1 MSKTRF
7 NALAAFASRSK
18 VQVDMPSDKISD
30 FFAESVFNDKAMK
43 ATLSKEAYKKLNSY
57 MKEGRKVDRDLA
69 DLIASAMRI
78 WAMDKGATHYT
89 HWFQPLTGTTA
100 EKHDSFFMP
109 IDGSGI
115 EELSAASLIQ
125 QETDGSSFPSGGI
138 RATFEARGYTA
149 WDITSPAFIMKVGN
163 GKTLCIPTI
172 FFSYTGETLDYKTPL
187 LKSLQAINQAATEV
201 CQYFD
206 RNVGQV
212 NTTLGWEQE
221 YFLIDSAMY
230 YSRPDLVMTGRTL
243 LGKRSAKGQQLEDHY
258 FGAIPERVYAYM
270 RDMEIESLKLGI
282 PIHTRH
288 NEVAPS
294 QYECA
299 PMFEEANLAVDHN
312 QLLMDVMERVS
323 SKHKMKVLLHEKPF
337 AGVNGSGKHN
347 NWSLSTDTGVN
358 LLSPGKTPRTN
369 LQFLTFFIN
378 TIAAVNKHEALLRG
392 CVATHGN
399 DHRLGAN
406 EAPPAIL
413 SIFTGSYLKEVLD
426 MIEKRVDEDTFDEQ
440 DNISLRLDIHNKIPE
455 FMWDNT
461 DRNRTSPF
469 AFTGNKFE
477 FRAVGSS
484 ANCSMPM
491 TVISAIVAQQLRKFK
506 VEVDALIKNGDY
518 KDVAILKILRRTLSD
533 SRRILFEGDNYSDEW
548 KEEAARRGLSN
559 HSTTPDALD
568 AFIDNETVQLFEELN
583 IMNHRESHARYEIL
597 LHDYTNHLQIESRI
611 LGEMVIN
618 QIVPACIDYQNK
630 LIQNVEGM
638 KDLDLDAELY
648 TPQLN
653 ILKKVAK
660 NTGILIQ
667 LEGEMKEYRVQGN
680 GTSDPRK
687 QAALYCDK
695 IKPLMDKIR
704 EASDE
709 LETIIDDNLWPLA
722 KYREMLFTK

>member
-1 MSKTRF
+1 
-7 NALAAFASRSK
+7 
-18 VQVDMPSDKISD
+18 MPSAKISD

-43 ATLSKEAYKKLNSY
+43 ATLSKEAYKKLASY
-57 MKEGRKVDRDLA
+57 MKDGKKVDRELA
-69 DLIASAMRI
+69 DLIASAMKT
-78 WAMDKGATHYT
+78 WAMEKGATHYT

-100 EKHDSFFMP
+100 EKHDSFFLP

-115 EELSAASLIQ
+115 EEFSADSLIQ

-149 WDITSPAFIMKVGN
+149 WDLTSPAFIMTVGE

-172 FFSYTGETLDYKTPL
+172 FFSYTGDTLDYKSPL
-187 LKSLQAINQAATEV
+187 MKSLQSINQAATEV

-206 RNVGQV
+206 RNVSQV

-230 YSRPDLVMTGRTL
+230 YARPDLVMTGRTL

-270 RDMEIESLKLGI
+270 RDMEIECLKLGI
-282 PIHTRH
+282 PIRTRH

-312 QLLMDVMERVS
+312 QLLTDVMDRVS
-323 SKHKMKVLLHEKPF
+323 SRHKMKVLLHEKPF

-378 TIAAVNKHEALLRG
+378 TIAAVNKHEALLRAS
-392 CVATHGN
+392 VATHGN

-406 EAPPAIL
+406 EAPPAII
-413 SIFTGSYLKEVLD
+413 SIYTGSYLKEVLD
-426 MIEKRVDEDTFDEQ
+426 MIEKRVDEETFDEQ
-440 DNISLRLDIHNKIPE
+440 DNLSLRLDIHNKIPE
-455 FMWDNT
+455 IMWDNT

-491 TVISAIVAQQLRKFK
+491 TVLSAIVAQQLRKFK
-506 VEVDALIKNGDY
+506 VEVDALIKQGDY
-518 KDVAILKILRRTLSD
+518 KDVAILKVLRRTLSD

-548 KEEAARRGLSN
+548 RDEAERRGLSN
-559 HSTTPDALD
+559 NRTTPMALE
-568 AFIDNETVQLFEELN
+568 AFVNEDVIELFEELN
-583 IMNHRESHARYEIL
+583 IMNRRESEARYEIL
-597 LHDYTNHLQIESRI
+597 LHDYTNHVQIESRI
-611 LGEMVIN
+611 LGEMVVN
-618 QIVPACIDYQNK
+618 QIIPACIEYQNK
-630 LIQNVEGM
+630 LIESIDGL
-638 KDLDLDAELY
+638 KDLKLDKELY
-648 TPQLN
+648 EPQLD
-653 ILKKVAK
+653 ILKKVAGGVAK
-660 NTGILIQ
+660 LLK
-667 LEGEMKEYRVQGN
+667 LEEKMKAFRVKGN
-680 GTSDPRK
+680 DIDSPK
-687 QAALYCDK
+687 EQAKLYCDQV
-695 IKPLMDKIR
+695 KPLMEEIR
-704 EASDE
+704 EVADE
-709 LETIIDDNLWPLA
+709 LETVVDDNLWPLA
-722 KYREMLFTK
+722 KYREMLFSK

>member
-7 NALAAFASRSK
+7 NALAAFASRPK

-43 ATLSKEAYKKLNSY
+43 ATLFKEAYKKLTTY

-69 DLIASAMRI
+69 DLIASGMRQ

-109 IDGSGI
+109 MDGSGI
-115 EELSAASLIQ
+115 EELSAGSLIQ

-149 WDITSPAFIMKVGN
+149 WDITSPAFIMTVGN

-172 FFSYTGETLDYKTPL
+172 FFSYTGETLDFKTPL
-187 LKSLQAINQAATEV
+187 LKSLQSLNQAATEV

-206 RNVGQV
+206 RNVSQV

-243 LGKRSAKGQQLEDHY
+243 LGKRSPKGQQLEDHY

-270 RDMEIESLKLGI
+270 RDMEIECLKLGI

-299 PMFEEANLAVDHN
+299 PIFEEANLAVDHN

-378 TIAAVNKHEALLRG
+378 TIAAVNKHESLLRAS
-392 CVATHGN
+392 VASHGN

-413 SIFTGSYLKEVLD
+413 SIYTGSYLKEVLD

-491 TVISAIVAQQLRKFK
+491 TVLSAIVAQQLKKFK
-506 VEVDALIKNGDY
+506 VEVDALVKGGDY
-518 KDVAILKILRRTLSD
+518 KDVAILKILRRTLSE

-548 KEEAARRGLSN
+548 RDEAASRGLSN
-559 HSTTPDALD
+559 NRTTPEALD
-568 AFIDNETVQLFEELN
+568 AFIEKGSIQLFEELN
-583 IMNHRESHARYEIL
+583 IMSVRESEARYEVL
-597 LHDYTNHLQIESRI
+597 MHDYTNHVQIESRI

-618 QIVPACIDYQNK
+618 QIVPACIEYQNK

-638 KDLDLDAELY
+638 KDLKLDAEYY

-653 ILKKVAK
+653 LLKKVAT
-660 NTGILIQ
+660 NTAALIQ
-667 LEGEMKEYRVQGN
+667 LESEMKQLRVQGN
-680 GTSDPRK
+680 ETESPRD

-695 IKPLMDKIR
+695 IKPLMGKIR

-722 KYREMLFTK
+722 KYREMLFSK

>member
-7 NALAAFASRSK
+7 NALAAFSSRPK
-18 VQVDMPSDKISD
+18 VPVELPSAKISD

-43 ATLSKEAYKKLNSY
+43 ATLSKEAYKKLTSY
-57 MKEGRKVDRDLA
+57 MKDGKKVDRELA
-69 DLIASAMRI
+69 DLIASAMKT
-78 WAMDKGATHYT
+78 WAMEKGATHYT

-109 IDGSGI
+109 IDGAGI
-115 EELSAASLIQ
+115 EEFTADSLIQ

-149 WDITSPAFIMKVGN
+149 WDLTSPAFIMTVGS

-172 FFSYTGETLDYKTPL
+172 FFSYTGDTLDYKSPL
-187 LKSLQAINQAATEV
+187 MKSLQAINQAATEV

-206 RNVGQV
+206 RNVSQV

-230 YSRPDLVMTGRTL
+230 YARPDLVMTGRTL

-258 FGAIPERVYAYM
+258 FGAIPERVYAFM
-270 RDMEIESLKLGI
+270 RDMEIECLKLGI
-282 PIHTRH
+282 PIRTRH

-312 QLLMDVMERVS
+312 QLLTDVMDRVS
-323 SKHKMKVLLHEKPF
+323 SRHKMKVLLHEKPF

-378 TIAAVNKHEALLRG
+378 TIAAVNKHEELLRAS
-392 CVATHGN
+392 VATHGN

-406 EAPPAIL
+406 EAPPAII
-413 SIFTGSYLKEVLD
+413 SVYTGSYLKEVLD

-455 FMWDNT
+455 IMWDNT

-484 ANCSMPM
+484 ANCSMPI
-491 TVISAIVAQQLRKFK
+491 TVINAIVAQQLRKFK
-506 VEVDALIKNGDY
+506 VEVDALIKQGDY
-518 KDVAILKILRRTLSD
+518 KDVAILKVLRRTLTESK
-533 SRRILFEGDNYSDEW
+533 RILFEGDNYSDEW
-548 KEEAARRGLSN
+548 KEEAAKRGLSN
-559 HSTTPDALD
+559 NRTTPVALD
-568 AFIDNETVQLFEELN
+568 AFVKEEVIQLFEELN
-583 IMNHRESHARYEIL
+583 IMNRRESEARHEIL
-597 LHDYTNHLQIESRI
+597 LHDYTNHIQIESRI
-611 LGEMVIN
+611 LGEMVVN
-618 QIVPACIDYQNK
+618 QIVPACIEYQNK
-630 LIQNVEGM
+630 LFSTIEGFKSLKM
-638 KDLDLDAELY
+638 DAELY
-648 TPQLN
+648 EPQLN
-653 ILKKVAK
+653 ILKKVA
-660 NTGILIQ
+660 TGVSRLLK
-667 LEGEMKEYRVQGN
+667 LEEKMKELRVKGN
-680 GTSDPRK
+680 DIDNPRD
-687 QAALYCDK
+687 QAFLYCDQ
-695 IKPLMDKIR
+695 IKPLMEEIR
-704 EASDE
+704 EVADE
-709 LETIIDDNLWPLA
+709 LETVVDDNLWPLP
-722 KYREMLFTK
+722 KYREMLFSK

>member
-7 NALAAFASRSK
+7 NALATFSSRPK
-18 VQVDMPSDKISD
+18 VQVEMPSAKISD

-43 ATLSKEAYKKLNSY
+43 ATLSKEAYKKLTTY
-57 MKEGRKVDRDLA
+57 MKDGKKVDRELA
-69 DLIASAMRI
+69 DQIASAMKT
-78 WAMDKGATHYT
+78 WAMDRGATHYT

-100 EKHDSFFMP
+100 EKHDSFFLPM
-109 IDGSGI
+109 DGNGI
-115 EELSAASLIQ
+115 EEFSADSLIQ

-149 WDITSPAFIMKVGN
+149 WDLTSPAFIMTVGN

-172 FFSYTGETLDYKTPL
+172 YVSYTGDTLDYKTPL
-187 LKSLQAINQAATEV
+187 MKSLQAINQAATEV

-206 RNVGQV
+206 RNVSQV

-230 YSRPDLVMTGRTL
+230 YARPDLVMTGRTL

-270 RDMEIESLKLGI
+270 RDMEIEGLKLGI
-282 PIHTRH
+282 PIRTRH

-312 QLLMDVMERVS
+312 QLLMDVMDRVS
-323 SKHKMKVLLHEKPF
+323 SKHKLKVLFHEKPF

-378 TIAAVNKHEALLRG
+378 TIAAVNRHEALLRA

-413 SIFTGSYLKEVLD
+413 SVYTGSYLKEVLD

-440 DNISLRLDIHNKIPE
+440 DNISLRLEIHNKIPDI
-455 FMWDNT
+455 MWDNT

-484 ANCSMPM
+484 ANCSMPI
-491 TVISAIVAQQLRKFK
+491 TVISAIVAQQLRLFK
-506 VEVDALIKNGDY
+506 QDVDALIKQGDY
-518 KDVAILKILRRTLSD
+518 KDVAILKVLRRTLAD

-559 HSTTPDALD
+559 NRTTPGALD
-568 AFIDNETVQLFEELN
+568 AFVSDEVVKLFEDLN
-583 IMNHRESHARYEIL
+583 IMNQRECKARHEIL

-611 LGEMVIN
+611 LGEIIAN
-618 QIVPACIDYQNK
+618 QIIPACIEYQNK
-630 LIQNVEGM
+630 LIENVDGM
-638 KDLDLDAELY
+638 KDLKLDAELY
-648 TPQLN
+648 EPQLN
-653 ILKKVAK
+653 ILKKVA
-660 NTGILIQ
+660 TGVSQLYK
-667 LEGEMKEYRVQGN
+667 LEGKMKDFRIQGN
-680 GTSDPRK
+680 DLDDPRE
-687 QAALYCDK
+687 QALLYCDT
-695 IKPLMDKIR
+695 IKPIMEEIR
-704 EASDE
+704 EVTDE
-709 LETIIDDNLWPLA
+709 LETIVDDNLWPLA
-722 KYREMLFTK
+722 KYREMLFSK

>member
-7 NALAAFASRSK
+7 NALATFSSRPK
-18 VQVDMPSDKISD
+18 VQVEMPSAKISD

-43 ATLSKEAYKKLNSY
+43 ATLSKEAYKKLTTY
-57 MKEGRKVDRDLA
+57 MKDGKKVDRELA
-69 DLIASAMRI
+69 DQIASAMKT
-78 WAMDKGATHYT
+78 WAMDRGATHYT

-100 EKHDSFFMP
+100 EKHDSFFLPM
-109 IDGSGI
+109 DGNGI
-115 EELSAASLIQ
+115 EEFSADSLIQ

-149 WDITSPAFIMKVGN
+149 WDLTSPAFIMTVGN

-172 FFSYTGETLDYKTPL
+172 YVSYTGDTLDYKTPL
-187 LKSLQAINQAATEV
+187 MKSLQAINQAATEV

-206 RNVGQV
+206 RNVSQV

-230 YSRPDLVMTGRTL
+230 YARPDLVMTGRTL

-270 RDMEIESLKLGI
+270 RDMEIEGLKLGI
-282 PIHTRH
+282 PIRTRH

-312 QLLMDVMERVS
+312 QLLMDVMDRVS
-323 SKHKMKVLLHEKPF
+323 SKHKLKVLFHEKPF

-378 TIAAVNKHEALLRG
+378 TIAAVNRHEALLRA

-413 SIFTGSYLKEVLD
+413 SVYTGSYLKEVLD

-440 DNISLRLDIHNKIPE
+440 DNISLRLEIHNKIPDI
-455 FMWDNT
+455 MWDNT

-484 ANCSMPM
+484 ANCSMPI
-491 TVISAIVAQQLRKFK
+491 TVISAIVAQQLKLFK
-506 VEVDALIKNGDY
+506 QDVDALIKQGDY
-518 KDVAILKILRRTLSD
+518 KDVAILKVLRRTLAD

-559 HSTTPDALD
+559 NRTTPGALD
-568 AFIDNETVQLFEELN
+568 AFVSDEVVKLFEDLN
-583 IMNHRESHARYEIL
+583 IMNQRECKARHEIL

-611 LGEMVIN
+611 LGEIIAN
-618 QIVPACIDYQNK
+618 QIIPACIEYQNK
-630 LIQNVEGM
+630 LIENVDGM
-638 KDLDLDAELY
+638 KDLKLDAELY
-648 TPQLN
+648 EPQLN
-653 ILKKVAK
+653 ILKKVA
-660 NTGILIQ
+660 TGVSQLYK
-667 LEGEMKEYRVQGN
+667 LEGKMKDLRIQGN
-680 GTSDPRK
+680 DLDDPRA
-687 QAALYCDK
+687 QALLYCDT
-695 IKPLMDKIR
+695 IKPIMEEIR
-704 EASDE
+704 EVADE
-709 LETIIDDNLWPLA
+709 LETIVDDNLWPLA
-722 KYREMLFTK
+722 KYREMLFSK

>member
-7 NALAAFASRSK
+7 NALAAFASRPK
-18 VQVDMPSDKISD
+18 IQVEMPTAKISD

-43 ATLSKEAYKKLNSY
+43 ATLSKEAYKKLTSY
-57 MKEGRKVDRDLA
+57 MKDGKKVDRELA
-69 DLIASAMRI
+69 DLIASAMRT
-78 WAMDKGATHYT
+78 WAMEKGATHYT

-100 EKHDSFFMP
+100 EKHDSFFLP

-115 EELSAASLIQ
+115 EEFTADSLIQ

-149 WDITSPAFIMKVGN
+149 WDLTSPAFIMTVGN

-172 FFSYTGETLDYKTPL
+172 FFSYTGDTLDYKSPL
-187 LKSLQAINQAATEV
+187 MKSLQSINQAAIDV

-206 RNVGQV
+206 RNVSQV

-230 YSRPDLVMTGRTL
+230 YARPDLVMTGRTL

-270 RDMEIESLKLGI
+270 RDMEIECLKLGI
-282 PIHTRH
+282 PIRTRH

-312 QLLMDVMERVS
+312 QLLMDVMDRVS
-323 SKHKMKVLLHEKPF
+323 SRHKMKVLFHEKPF

-378 TIAAVNKHEALLRG
+378 TIAAVNKHEALLRA

-413 SIFTGSYLKEVLD
+413 SIYTGSYLKEVLD

-440 DNISLRLDIHNKIPE
+440 DNLSLRLDIHNKIPDI
-455 FMWDNT
+455 MWDNT

-484 ANCSMPM
+484 ANCSMPI

-506 VEVDALIKNGDY
+506 VEVDALIKQGDY
-518 KDVAILKILRRTLSD
+518 KDVAILKVLRRTLSE

-548 KEEAARRGLSN
+548 REEAARRGLSN
-559 HSTTPDALD
+559 NRTTPVALD
-568 AFIDNETVQLFEELN
+568 AFVDSSVLELFEELN
-583 IMNHRESHARYEIL
+583 IMNHRESEARYEIL
-597 LHDYTNHLQIESRI
+597 LHDYSNHLQIESRI
-611 LGEMVIN
+611 LGEIVVN
-618 QIVPACIDYQNK
+618 QIIPACIEYQNK
-630 LIQNVEGM
+630 LIASVDGL
-638 KDLDLDAELY
+638 KDLKLDAELY

-653 ILKKVAK
+653 ILKKVAGGVAK
-660 NTGILIQ
+660 LVQ
-667 LEGEMKEYRVQGN
+667 LEEKMKELRVQGN
-680 GTSDPRK
+680 EIDSPRE
-687 QAALYCDK
+687 QAGLYCDQV
-695 IKPLMDKIR
+695 KPIMEEIR
-704 EASDE
+704 EVADE
-709 LETIIDDNLWPLA
+709 LETVVDDNLWPLA
-722 KYREMLFTK
+722 KYREMLFSK

>member
-7 NALAAFASRSK
+7 NALAAFSSRPK
-18 VQVDMPSDKISD
+18 VPVELPSAKISD

-43 ATLSKEAYKKLNSY
+43 ATLSKEAYKKLTSY
-57 MKEGRKVDRDLA
+57 MKDGKKVDRELA
-69 DLIASAMRI
+69 DLIASAMKT
-78 WAMDKGATHYT
+78 WAMEKGATHYT

-115 EELSAASLIQ
+115 EEFTADSLIQ

-149 WDITSPAFIMKVGN
+149 WDLTSPAFIMTVGS

-172 FFSYTGETLDYKTPL
+172 FFSYTGDTLDFKSPL
-187 LKSLQAINQAATEV
+187 MKSLQAINQAATEV

-206 RNVGQV
+206 RNVSQV

-230 YSRPDLVMTGRTL
+230 YARPDLVMTGRTL

-258 FGAIPERVYAYM
+258 FGAIPERVYAFM
-270 RDMEIESLKLGI
+270 RDMEIECLKLGI
-282 PIHTRH
+282 PIRTRH

-312 QLLMDVMERVS
+312 QLLTDVMDRVS
-323 SKHKMKVLLHEKPF
+323 SRHKMKVLLHEKPF

-378 TIAAVNKHEALLRG
+378 TIAAVNKHEELLRAS
-392 CVATHGN
+392 VATHGN

-413 SIFTGSYLKEVLD
+413 SVYTGSYLKEVLD
-426 MIEKRVDEDTFDEQ
+426 LIEKRVDEETFDEQ

-455 FMWDNT
+455 IMWDNT

-491 TVISAIVAQQLRKFK
+491 TVISAIVAQQLKKFK
-506 VEVDALIKNGDY
+506 VEVDALIKQGDY
-518 KDVAILKILRRTLSD
+518 KDVAILKVLRRTLAE

-548 KEEAARRGLSN
+548 RDEAARRGLSN
-559 HSTTPDALD
+559 NRTTPVALD
-568 AFIDNETVQLFEELN
+568 AFVKEEVIQLFEELD
-583 IMNHRESHARYEIL
+583 IMNHRESEARYEIL
-597 LHDYTNHLQIESRI
+597 LHDYTNHVQIESRI
-611 LGEMVIN
+611 LGEMVVN
-618 QIVPACIDYQNK
+618 QIIPACIEYQNK
-630 LIQNVEGM
+630 LISTIEGFKSLKM
-638 KDLDLDAELY
+638 DIELY
-648 TPQLN
+648 EPQLN
-653 ILKKVAK
+653 ILKKVA
-660 NTGILIQ
+660 TGVSRLLK
-667 LEGEMKEYRVQGN
+667 LEEKMKELRVQGN
-680 GTSDPRK
+680 DMNSPRE
-687 QAALYCDK
+687 QAGLYCDQV
-695 IKPLMDKIR
+695 KPLMEEIR
-704 EASDE
+704 EVADE
-709 LETIIDDNLWPLA
+709 LETIVDDNLWPLA
-722 KYREMLFTK
+722 KYREMLFSK